1 LLSLREIEELK
12 KFDTP
17 TVANAIERFDIR
29 PRTAGFMNPKTKSII
44 QYDRPF
50 VGYAST
56 AKISAQ
62 KPATP
67 EQKALIMEYYAYIQ
81 KTSALTLT
89 VIEDLDLD
97 PVGSFW
103 GEVNVSI
110 HKALGCMGV
119 ITNGGVRDLEEVE
132 RLNLGYF
139 ASCILVSHAYVHIED
154 FNCPVEVSGLTV
166 NPGDLL
172 HADKHGVIYI
182 PSEIASDLMEA
193 CRKAQY
199 AEEPVIK
206 NCQKRFDTGIKI
218 DDLRQWREEMMCRR
232 SSE

>member
-29 PRTAGFMNPKTKSII
+29 LRTAGFMSPKIKSII
-44 QYDRPF
+44 QYARPF

-67 EQKALIMEYYAYIQ
+67 EQKALIMEYYSYVQ
-81 KTSALTLT
+81 KTSAPTLT
-89 VIEDLDLD
+89 VIEDLDLGS
-97 PVGSFW
+97 VGSFW
-103 GEVNVSI
+103 GEVNASI
-110 HKALGCMGV
+110 HIALGCVGV

-132 RLNLGYF
+132 RLNFGYF

-154 FNCPVEVSGLTV
+154 FNCSVEVGDLTV

-172 HADKHGVIYI
+172 HADKHGVISI
-182 PSEIASDLMEA
+182 PSEIASDLVEA
-193 CRKAQY
+193 CRKVQY
-199 AEEPVIK
+199 AEEPIIK
-206 NCQKRFDTGIKI
+206 NCQKRFNMGINI
-218 DDLRQWREEMMCRR
+218 DDLRQWREEMTRR
-232 SSE
+232 RNSE